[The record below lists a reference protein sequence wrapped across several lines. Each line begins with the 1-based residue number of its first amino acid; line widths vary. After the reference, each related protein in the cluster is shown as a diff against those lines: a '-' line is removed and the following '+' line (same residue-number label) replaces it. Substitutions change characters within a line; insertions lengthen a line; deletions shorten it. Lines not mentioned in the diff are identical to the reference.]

1 MYRFVRRALLPVLLP
16 ALLVVLCSAPERPA
30 EARRYAAIVMDAASG
45 EVIYARRANANRIP
59 ASLVKMMTLYL
70 TFEALD
76 AGRLKP
82 HQRLKVS
89 RTAAGRSPTKLGL
102 RPGRTISVEDA
113 ILALITKSANDA
125 ATVLAEAL
133 AGNEPA
139 FARLMTSKGHKLAM
153 KRSRFHNASGLP
165 NRRQRSTA
173 RDMALLARALQRDF
187 PQYYHYFSKQTFKF
201 GRKVYRNHNKL
212 LGSYGGAD
220 GIKTGYT
227 RASGFNVAVS
237 AKRGQRRLIAVV
249 IGGRTAR
256 SRDRHVARLLDNA
269 FAKLRKR
276 DRTAAAKRRRG
287 PPALPIPR
295 ATAQTRP
302 RPDANDRIVVA
313 ANWAIQVGA
322 FRRFAAARRQVHRAT
337 SAAPSLLRGHQVS
350 IVAID
355 HGRGDFYRARLT
367 GVTERVAREACAA
380 LRRRDLECVPVPP
393 SPRTLRRS
401 DRSR

>member
-1 MYRFVRRALLPVLLP
+1 MYRFARRVLLPGFLP
-16 ALLVVLCSAPERPA
+16 ALLVVLCCAPERPA

-45 EVIYARRANANRIP
+45 EVIYARRSNASRIP

-113 ILALITKSANDA
+113 ILALVTKSANDA

-133 AGNEPA
+133 ADNERA
-139 FARLMTSKGHKLAM
+139 FARLMTSKGRELAM
-153 KRSRFHNASGLP
+153 KRSRFRNASGLP

-173 RDMALLARALQRDF
+173 RDMALLARALLRDF
-187 PQYYHYFSKQTFKF
+187 PQYYHYFSKQTFKY
-201 GRKVYRNHNKL
+201 GRKVHRNHNKL
-212 LGSYGGAD
+212 LASYGGAD

-256 SRDRHVARLLDNA
+256 TRDRHVARLLDDA

-276 DRTAAAKRRRG
+276 DRAAAKRRGR
-287 PPALPIPR
+287 PALPVAR
-295 ATAQTRP
+295 ATAQTRTQA
-302 RPDANDRIVVA
+302 DATDRIVVA

-337 SAAPSLLRGHQVS
+337 SAVPSLLSGRQVS
-350 IVAID
+350 IVAIGGAGGAGAD
-355 HGRGDFYRARLT
+355 LYRARLT

-393 SPRTLRRS
+393 VP
-401 DRSR
+401 

>member
-1 MYRFVRRALLPVLLP
+1 MYRFVRRVLLPGLLP
-16 ALLVVLCSAPERPA
+16 ALLVVLCCVPERPA

-45 EVIYARRANANRIP
+45 EVIYARRANADRIP

-70 TFEALD
+70 TFEALA
-76 AGRLKP
+76 AGRLKL

-113 ILALITKSANDA
+113 ILALVTKSANDA

-139 FARLMTSKGHKLAM
+139 FARLMTNKGRKLAM
-153 KRSRFHNASGLP
+153 KQSRFRNASGLP

-173 RDMALLARALQRDF
+173 RDMALLARALMRDF
-187 PQYYHYFSKQTFKF
+187 PQYYHYFSKRTFKY

-212 LGSYGGAD
+212 LTSYGGAD

-237 AKRGQRRLIAVV
+237 AKRGQRRLVAVV

-256 SRDRHVARLLDNA
+256 SRDRHVARLLDDA

-276 DRTAAAKRRRG
+276 DRTAAAKRRG
-287 PPALPIPR
+287 GPALPVPR
-295 ATAQTRP
+295 ATAQTRT
-302 RPDANDRIVVA
+302 RSDATDRIVVA

-322 FRRFAAARRQVHRAT
+322 FRRFAAARRQVHRAA
-337 SAAPSLLRGHQVS
+337 SAVPSLLRGRRVS

-380 LRRRDLECVPVPP
+380 LRRRALECVPVPP
-393 SPRTLRRS
+393 DPRAHGRS
-401 DRSR
+401 VQSR

>member
-1 MYRFVRRALLPVLLP
+1 MYRFARRALLPGLLP
-16 ALLVVLCSAPERPA
+16 ALLVVLCCTPERPA

-45 EVIYARRANANRIP
+45 EVIFARQANASRIP

-70 TFEALD
+70 TFEALA

-113 ILALITKSANDA
+113 ILALVTKSANDA

-139 FARLMTSKGHKLAM
+139 FARLMTSKGRKLAM
-153 KRSRFHNASGLP
+153 KRSRFRNASGLP

-173 RDMALLARALQRDF
+173 RDMALLARALLRDF
-187 PQYYHYFSKQTFKF
+187 PQYYHYFSKQTFKY
-201 GRKVYRNHNKL
+201 GRKVHRNHNKL
-212 LGSYGGAD
+212 LASYGGAD

-256 SRDRHVARLLDNA
+256 TRDRHVARLLDDA

-276 DRTAAAKRRRG
+276 DRAAAKRRGR
-287 PPALPIPR
+287 PALPVAR
-295 ATAQTRP
+295 ATAQTRTQA
-302 RPDANDRIVVA
+302 DATDRIVVA

-337 SAAPSLLRGHQVS
+337 SAVPSLLSGRQVS
-350 IVAID
+350 IVAIGGAGGAGAD
-355 HGRGDFYRARLT
+355 LYRARLT

-393 SPRTLRRS
+393 VP
-401 DRSR
+401 

>member
-1 MYRFVRRALLPVLLP
+1 MYRFVRRALLPGLLP
-16 ALLVVLCSAPERPA
+16 ALLVVLCCTPERPA

-45 EVIYARRANANRIP
+45 EVIYARRANASRIP

-70 TFEALD
+70 TFEALTS
-76 AGRLKP
+76 GRLKP

-102 RPGRTISVEDA
+102 QPGRTISVEDA
-113 ILALITKSANDA
+113 ILALVTKSANDA

-139 FARLMTSKGHKLAM
+139 FARLMTSKGRELAM
-153 KRSRFHNASGLP
+153 KRSRFRNASGLP

-173 RDMALLARALQRDF
+173 RDMALLARALLRDF
-187 PQYYHYFSKQTFKF
+187 PQYYHYFSKQTFKY

-212 LGSYGGAD
+212 LASYGGTD

-256 SRDRHVARLLDNA
+256 SRDRHAARLLDDA
-269 FAKLRKR
+269 FAKLHKR
-276 DRTAAAKRRRG
+276 DRAAAAKRRRG
-287 PPALPIPR
+287 PALPVPR
-295 ATAQTRP
+295 AMAQTRAQP
-302 RPDANDRIVVA
+302 EATDRIVVA

-337 SAAPSLLRGHQVS
+337 SAVPSLLSGRQVS
-350 IVAID
+350 IVAIGGAGAD
-355 HGRGDFYRARLT
+355 LYRARLT

-393 SPRTLRRS
+393 GT
-401 DRSR
+401 